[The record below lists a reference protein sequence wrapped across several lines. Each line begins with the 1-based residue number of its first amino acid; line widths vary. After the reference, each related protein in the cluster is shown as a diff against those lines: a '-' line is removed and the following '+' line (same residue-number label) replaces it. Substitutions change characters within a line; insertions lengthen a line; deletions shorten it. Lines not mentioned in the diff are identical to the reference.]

1 MFKCKYCQ
9 QEFQFET
16 ASEKANHTRWCKD
29 NPSRQQYVE
38 KLKYIRSNISE
49 ESKLKASEKI
59 KLAHANGVYDYDAIT
74 SKKLETRKKNGTLE
88 HTEEAKIKM
97 RDAALKSHHRRLV
110 RSIRDYV
117 KKDGTVV
124 KLDSSWEE
132 ALAKR
137 LDDINVD
144 WERPSTP
151 IFYEIDN
158 ITKRY
163 FPDFFLP
170 DYDLYL
176 DPKNPIA
183 CKVQESKIK
192 ILLELMPNLII
203 IKSLEEC
210 ETFTPS
216 RLGVRFPPSAP

>member
-1 MFKCKYCQ
+1 LFKCKHCQ

-16 ASEKANHTRWCKD
+16 ASEKANHTRWCKS
-29 NPSRQQYVE
+29 NPLRQQYVD
-38 KLKYIRSNISE
+38 KLAETLEHVRSRITE
-49 ESKLKASEKI
+49 ESRLKAAEKI
-59 KLAHANGVYDYDAIT
+59 KLAHANGVYDYEVTT
-74 SKKLETRKKNGTLE
+74 SKKLETRKKNGTLG
-88 HTEEAKIKM
+88 HTEESKIKI
-97 RDAALKSHHRRLV
+97 RDAALKSNHRRLV
-110 RSIRDYV
+110 RSMRDYV
-117 KKDGTVV
+117 RKDGTVV

-137 LDDINVD
+137 LDDINVN

-158 ITKRY
+158 VTKRY

-183 CKVQESKIK
+183 CRVQENKIK
-192 ILLELMPNLII
+192 ILLEVMPNLVII
-203 IKSLEEC
+203 ESLEEC
-210 ETFTPS
+210 ETYTPS
-216 RLGVRFPPSAP
+216 LV